1 MQSSLVRLPRALQV
15 ICLGYLE
22 NREITRVAHTCEGL
36 REFSALRVCCFGS
49 CLCREQSPHG
59 IAMASDGHK
68 YFSYH
73 PYLPNGWL
81 TCSGCRVSIGCFL
94 SLELWQQCRAVDPPC
109 DERYCMQCTPV
120 DVDGN
125 EIGWEC
131 ALCKDRQEN
140 ERYIYESLLDFIA
153 YD

>member
-1 MQSSLVRLPRALQV
+1 
-15 ICLGYLE
+15 
-22 NREITRVAHTCEGL
+22 
-36 REFSALRVCCFGS
+36 
-49 CLCREQSPHG
+49 
-59 IAMASDGHK
+59 
-68 YFSYH
+68 
-73 PYLPNGWL
+73 
-81 TCSGCRVSIGCFL
+81 
-94 SLELWQQCRAVDPPC
+94 
-109 DERYCMQCTPV
+109 MQCTPV